1 MTDTNNDGLTENQSV
16 ADAAPAAESLA
27 GSVERMDA
35 ALSRLEKALASRETR
50 QQSLLDAVDRQTEA
64 DAAEIA
70 ARVDKAIK
78 TLEDVLKV

>member
-1 MTDTNNDGLTENQSV
+1 MTDTDTDRSPDDSLASSV
-16 ADAAPAAESLA
+16 ARL
-27 GSVERMDA
+27 DA
-35 ALSRLEKALASRETR
+35 ALDRLEKALANRESR

-70 ARVDKAIK
+70 SRVDKAIK

>member
-1 MTDTNNDGLTENQSV
+1 MTDTDNDRSADDSLASSV
-16 ADAAPAAESLA
+16 ARL
-27 GSVERMDA
+27 DA
-35 ALSRLEKALASRETR
+35 ALDRLEKALASRESR

-70 ARVDKAIK
+70 SRVDKAIK

>member
-1 MTDTNNDGLTENQSV
+1 MTDTNDDGLGGAV
-16 ADAAPAAESLA
+16 A
-27 GSVERMDA
+27 RMDA
-35 ALSRLEKALASRETR
+35 ALDRLEKALANRETR

-70 ARVDKAIK
+70 SRVDQAIK

>member
-1 MTDTNNDGLTENQSV
+1 MPMTDTDNDS
-16 ADAAPAAESLA
+16 AAEGGPTGESLA
-27 GSVERMDA
+27 ASVARMDA
-35 ALSRLEKALASRETR
+35 ALGRLEKALANRETQ

>member
-1 MTDTNNDGLTENQSV
+1 MTDTDTDRSADDSLASSV
-16 ADAAPAAESLA
+16 ARL
-27 GSVERMDA
+27 DA
-35 ALSRLEKALASRETR
+35 ALDRLEKALANRESR

-70 ARVDKAIK
+70 SRVDKAIK

>member
-1 MTDTNNDGLTENQSV
+1 MTDADTSGTTDDGV
-16 ADAAPAAESLA
+16 A
-27 GSVERMDA
+27 GSVARLDA
-35 ALSRLEKALASRETR
+35 ALDRLEKALASRENR

>member
-1 MTDTNNDGLTENQSV
+1 MDDTDSDSTDNADTGEPGSTGEGLATSV
-16 ADAAPAAESLA
+16 A
-27 GSVERMDA
+27 RMDA
-35 ALSRLEKALASRETR
+35 ALGRLEKALASRETR

>member
-1 MTDTNNDGLTENQSV
+1 MPMTDTDDDSTAEGGSTGESLVGSV
-16 ADAAPAAESLA
+16 A
-27 GSVERMDA
+27 RMDA
-35 ALSRLEKALASRETR
+35 ALGRLEKALANRETE

>member
-1 MTDTNNDGLTENQSV
+1 MTDTDNDRSADDSLANSV
-16 ADAAPAAESLA
+16 ARL
-27 GSVERMDA
+27 DA
-35 ALSRLEKALASRETR
+35 ALDRLEKALANRESR

>member
-1 MTDTNNDGLTENQSV
+1 MTDSNDDGSASGASGDE
-16 ADAAPAAESLA
+16 DLA
-27 GSVERMDA
+27 GSVARMDA
-35 ALSRLEKALASRETR
+35 ALDRLERALGNRETR